1 MDTLKSCAEQEQER
15 AEQKRLAFMRIFSG
29 QDGEIVLEHLAD
41 FCGEGRDNFVRDSER
56 LNAYRQGRLSVMIEI
71 RNRLKQKGNGEK

>member
-1 MDTLKSCAEQEQER
+1 MDILKSCAEQEQER
-15 AEQKRLAFMRIFSG
+15 SEQKRLAFLRAFSG

-56 LNAYRQGRLSVMIEI
+56 FNAYKQGRLSVMIEI
-71 RNRLKQKGNGEK
+71 RNRLRKGTVEK